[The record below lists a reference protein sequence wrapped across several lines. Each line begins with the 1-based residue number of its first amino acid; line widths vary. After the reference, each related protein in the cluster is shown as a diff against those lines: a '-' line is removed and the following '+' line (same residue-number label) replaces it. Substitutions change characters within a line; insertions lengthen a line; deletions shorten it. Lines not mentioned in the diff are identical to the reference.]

1 MLKEF
6 KVNTG
11 SRSLGLQWCIEHPVE
26 HLRWN
31 VLAKL
36 FSQKKPY
43 HMVDRFLNITPLV
56 HQLSLVLIIFLYLAS
71 VKTFCFILGDI

>member
-11 SRSLGLQWCIEHPVE
+11 SRSFGLQWCIEHPVE
-26 HLRWN
+26 HLGWN

-36 FSQKKPY
+36 FSQKSPIY
-43 HMVDRFLNITPLV
+43 
-56 HQLSLVLIIFLYLAS
+56 
-71 VKTFCFILGDI
+71 G